1 MNEWNKKSKSFSLS
15 LSLSLS
21 KKINKKRKKESS
33 FQILRN
39 QIWENKVGIQW
50 ELTGQDVS
58 NQPPSDWSNL
68 YPPLL
73 EPVQHSWLN
82 VFITTP

>member
-15 LSLSLS
+15 LSLSP
-21 KKINKKRKKESS
+21 KKLIKKERKKESS

-73 EPVQHSWLN
+73 EPVQYSWLN

>member
-1 MNEWNKKSKSFSLS
+1 MHEWMEQKIKVFLS

-73 EPVQHSWLN
+73 EPVQYSWLN